1 MRIAL
6 VLAYDGFAYN
16 GWQSQPD
23 GNTIQDHLETALS
36 QLSHEAIKV
45 IGAGRTDAGVS
56 ARAMVAHFDTN
67 RHLETWKWVRGT
79 NTYLPYDIRV
89 LKAIEVDEAFHAR
102 FDSKVKT
109 YRYTID
115 RRGNNPFSFHFA
127 DQCFLPLDVEKMSDA
142 ATVFLGTHDFTSFN
156 SSDPSLNMIRTVHEV
171 LQQPVYA
178 VFGGTHL
185 VEADEARIEATVK
198 ELQNLG
204 MSVLGL
210 CHCSGALA
218 EDWMTCHSTLQAC
231 HMAVG
236 DCIAFE

>member
-1 MRIAL
+1 M
-6 VLAYDGFAYN
+6 
-16 GWQSQPD
+16 QSPVRHKKCRPAR
-23 GNTIQDHLETALS
+23 GSGATSGKTAKQQNRKS
-36 QLSHEAIKV
+36 RPKAT
-45 IGAGRTDAGVS
+45 RRNAGVLFGRQ
-56 ARAMVAHFDTN
+56 AAATQ
-67 RHLETWKWVRGT
+67 
-79 NTYLPYDIRV
+79 P
-89 LKAIEVDEAFHAR
+89 AAR
-102 FDSKVKT
+102 FCQILRQSFLVRTPQKARLFPAAFAARLLAVSCPAAARRPPFARRAAFETIPPRFVKGEIPHT
-109 YRYTID
+109 VADDFSDEICLAMQTA
-115 RRGNNPFSFHFA
+115 RGLVVLVGCSHP
-127 DQCFLPLDVEKMSDA
+127 
-142 ATVFLGTHDFTSFN
+142 GI
-156 SSDPSLNMIRTVHEV
+156 LNMIRTVHEV

-185 VEADEARIEATVK
+185 VEADEARIEATIK